1 MLAAADHVTKLSD
14 LDQDAFYTPEF
25 LAPIIG
31 FTNWEIRDY
40 CRRSGINTRL
50 AKNRIMLD
58 VSDARKL
65 IQWVK
70 SDSSPALDEA
80 DDDNPF
86 K

>member
-1 MLAAADHVTKLSD
+1 MTTALPQVTKLSD
-14 LDQDAFYTPEF
+14 LDPDAFYTPEF
-25 LAPIIG
+25 LAPIVG

-40 CRRSGINTRL
+40 CRKSGINTRL

-58 VSDARKL
+58 VEDARKL

-70 SDSSPALDEA
+70 ASHETPAEPEDE
-80 DDDNPF
+80 NPF

>member
-1 MLAAADHVTKLSD
+1 MTATIPQVLRLTD
-14 LDQDAFYTPEF
+14 LDPDAFYTPEF

-40 CRRSGINTRL
+40 CRKSGINTRL
-50 AKNRIMLD
+50 AKNRIMLTVD
-58 VSDARKL
+58 NARNL

-70 SDSSPALDEA
+70 SSHEKPAEPE
-80 DDDNPF
+80 DDNPF

>member
-1 MLAAADHVTKLSD
+1 MATPRPEILKLSD
-14 LDQDAFYTPEF
+14 LDPDAFYSPEF
-25 LAPIIG
+25 LAPIVG

-58 VSDARKL
+58 VDDARRL
-65 IQWVK
+65 LRWVK
-70 SDSSPALDEA
+70 AGAPGANDSGG
-80 DDDNPF
+80 DNPF